1 VDAVL
6 VLARALG
13 RRHLHEHQRHR
24 AGQFFQLRDVGG
36 GAQRVGM
43 EGGQV
48 LADALGTVA
57 LRIDGD
63 EQHPRPDR
71 LGNVLQLALG
81 LGQFGQGHRAYVR
94 AEGEADEHHGPVP
107 VQFAGHQLGA
117 VGLAQGEVGQ
127 LARLREQGDG
137 AGFRLSLGRG
147 RGEDL
152 LRGDQP
158 QGGGERDDEHDQR
171 GAIEH
176 FPVRFGCAHDNRAA
190 DILPGPLAPP
200 GGAAMTDELRTIID
214 LIRYGASRFNAA
226 GLTFGH
232 SYDNALDEATQLTL
246 HALHLPHDLSPVYG
260 QARVTLAE
268 KEDVLGLF
276 LRRIEERVPAAY
288 LTGEAWFAGLSFRS
302 DPRALVPRSPIAEMI
317 LGGFE
322 PWLGGR
328 EVRRA
333 LDLCTGSGCIAIAMA
348 HHNPDWHVD
357 GADLSP
363 DALDLARENAQRL
376 GVDNVRFLQSD
387 LFSGLQGEHYDLI
400 VTNPPYVTND
410 ETAALPREYSHEPEL
425 GLRAGED
432 GLDLALRILRD
443 APLHL
448 REDGLL
454 VCEVGEAE
462 RALTALLP
470 DLPLA
475 WVEFKVGQMGVFV
488 ADRRDLVAHN
498 ARISL
503 LAQVR
508 EGAAAVPAA
517 AGAGSLF

>member
-1 VDAVL
+1 
-6 VLARALG
+6 
-13 RRHLHEHQRHR
+13 
-24 AGQFFQLRDVGG
+24 
-36 GAQRVGM
+36 
-43 EGGQV
+43 
-48 LADALGTVA
+48 
-57 LRIDGD
+57 
-63 EQHPRPDR
+63 
-71 LGNVLQLALG
+71 
-81 LGQFGQGHRAYVR
+81 
-94 AEGEADEHHGPVP
+94 
-107 VQFAGHQLGA
+107 
-117 VGLAQGEVGQ
+117 
-127 LARLREQGDG
+127 
-137 AGFRLSLGRG
+137 
-147 RGEDL
+147 
-152 LRGDQP
+152 
-158 QGGGERDDEHDQR
+158 
-171 GAIEH
+171 
-176 FPVRFGCAHDNRAA
+176 
-190 DILPGPLAPP
+190 
-200 GGAAMTDELRTIID
+200 MTDELRTIID
-214 LIRYGASRFNAA
+214 LIRYGASRFNAS

-246 HALHLPHDLSPVYG
+246 HALHLPHDLSPMYG